1 MLEHVVYETDWEMKM
16 TGKDNGSRFAKVRP
30 LQKVLKLKRSCTLA
44 YWDNKQSGKRR
55 KFGPR
60 NRPGLLSLVIQTG
73 PLAFNYS

>member
-44 YWDNKQSGKRR
+44 
-55 KFGPR
+55 
-60 NRPGLLSLVIQTG
+60 
-73 PLAFNYS
+73 